1 MYNDVPTPPQAAYDQ
16 AQTPGLRGANLGECA
31 QTSEYRPSPAE
42 EAEKRTHYHYEEA
55 EKASRAA
62 HFLREN
68 PAFSEF
74 INLIRRKTRS
84 EKPRNI
90 TLASAWSGREFETTN

>member
-1 MYNDVPTPPQAAYDQ
+1 MYNDVPTPASPAYDQ
-16 AQTPGLRGANLGECA
+16 AQTLRRDTKLGECA

-55 EKASRAA
+55 EKASRGAA
-62 HFLREN
+62 FLRDN

-74 INLIRRKTRS
+74 INLIRRGC
-84 EKPRNI
+84 I
-90 TLASAWSGREFETTN
+90 QI